1 MKIVIL
7 TAEPKN
13 FVPVELKKEAEGLKH
28 EVEIIDVRNT
38 FIVETTGKSKVMYK
52 VDDDKLAELKPPFA
66 CIPRLNEHHIMY
78 KLNVLNRLVADGAFM
93 VNTPESMGLCNDKLG
108 SQVALNSAG
117 IQTPYS
123 TVIGSPDMLDLT
135 LKQVEEDGQLKF
147 PMIIKTLRG
156 THGIGVMKVDSKSSL
171 VSVAQAFLANSG
183 SEVMLQE
190 FIEHEESLR
199 IIMIGDELLAAN
211 RRGQPKEKDE
221 FRTNSH
227 LGSETQKYEPNEEEL
242 ALARKIVE
250 LFGCR
255 FCAIDYIQHNGQ
267 LIVLEV
273 NGSPGLE
280 AIQKNWEDKNLP
292 KAVIEGLVKL
302 SGDHEAHEAP
312 FVPGA
317 GEPKVVDGMYDGI
330 PVSEPK
336 IAPMVDPAIPGG
348 IEGSLDVPHN
358 DVPVQVVPN
367 VNADVPLGDTEQL
380 VIVRLADDGLHAR
393 VDTGAAYCSLHADRV
408 EEANGSVKFKR
419 GDVTYRVPVE
429 RKVKIRNAHG
439 SSERP
444 LVKLDIV
451 LRGVRHNQVEF
462 SIVGRGHM
470 KYDALIGRNLLKV
483 AGIPVLV
490 PNDDAQ
496 RAGDLPPSELEV
508 DEE

>member
-1 MKIVIL
+1 MLPIYLL

-13 FVPVELKKEAEGLKH
+13 FVPVQLKAEAEKLGY
-28 EVEIIDVRNT
+28 ECTIIDIRHT

-78 KLNVLNRLVADGAFM
+78 KLNVLNRLVADGAYM
-93 VNTPESMGLCNDKLG
+93 VNTPEAMGLCNDKLG

-123 TVIGSPDMLDLT
+123 TVIGSLDMLDLT

-190 FIEHEESLR
+190 FIEHKESLR
-199 IIMIGDELLAAN
+199 IIMIGDDLLAAN

-227 LGSETQKYEPNEEEL
+227 LGSETEKYEPNEEEL

-250 LFGCR
+250 LFGAR

-292 KAVIEGLVKL
+292 EAVIKGLVKL
-302 SGDHEAHEAP
+302 SGKHDAP
-312 FVPGA
+312 FVPGS
-317 GEPKVVDGMYDGI
+317 GEPAVVDGIYDGI

-336 IAPMVDPAIPGG
+336 IAPEIEPAVPNG

-358 DVPVQVVPN
+358 DAPVQVTPN
-367 VNADVPLGDTEQL
+367 VNGDQPLGDTEQL
-380 VIVRLADDGLHAR
+380 VIVRLADQGMHAR
-393 VDTGAAYCSLHADRV
+393 VDTGAAFCSLHAEDV
-408 EEANGSVKFKR
+408 GETGGWVKFKR
-419 GDVTYRVPVE
+419 DGITYRVSVD
-429 RKVKIRNAHG
+429 RHVKIRNAHG
-439 SSERP
+439 KSTRP
-444 LVKLDIV
+444 LIKLDII
-451 LRGVRHNQVEF
+451 LRGVRYNQVEF
-462 SIVGRGHM
+462 SVTSRADM
-470 KYDALIGRNLLKV
+470 KYDALIGRNLLKI

-490 PNDDAQ
+490 PNDDNQ
-496 RAGDLPPSELEV
+496 RAADLPPSDIEV
-508 DEE
+508 EEE